1 MEYRKDSGLELLE
14 KHWIKIP
21 AILYVVGFIVHNV
34 YLSNFGSYEFQ
45 LVQAKYILSGF
56 GVIGFSVICFVYTGI
71 KVNLSN
77 ISKSLTID
85 RVLPWSL
92 RVISLPYFV
101 YTILYGK
108 ELFDV
113 SHTPKDSLVTI
124 GFLASM
130 IAHVVVTYSIFNI
143 VLMAGA
149 EDSWLSK
156 LFGFLSR
163 ILAIPMLLVTLVI
176 AWNIPEFSGIMKSTT
191 YFFFGYIGI
200 AMSQDDKQLGIK
212 PNYTDTETIEKHENL
227 YQIAFGI
234 IAVVFMLWM
243 VISNY
248 TKYIYPKIP
257 VALGGAKLEFVSIK
271 TKEKSYDSYLIQETK
286 DWVMY
291 VDNSSGQVEK
301 IKTSLIEKIVF
312 KDELPNKPKNHG
324 DSR

>member
-1 MEYRKDSGLELLE
+1 MELIE

-21 AILYVVGFIVHNV
+21 VILYVVGFIVHNV

-77 ISKSLTID
+77 INKSLTID
-85 RVLPWSL
+85 KVLPWSL
-92 RVISLPYFV
+92 RVISLPYFI

-108 ELFDV
+108 ELFEI
-113 SHTPKDSLVTI
+113 SQNPTDSFLII
-124 GFLASM
+124 GFLAST
-130 IAHVVVTYSIFNI
+130 IAHTVVAFSIFNI
-143 VLMAGA
+143 VMMVGQT
-149 EDSWLSK
+149 ETWVSK
-156 LFGFLSR
+156 LLGFLSR
-163 ILAIPMLLVTLVI
+163 VLSIPMLIVSLVI
-176 AWNIPEFSGIMKSTT
+176 AFNIPEFSGILKATT
-191 YFFFGYIGI
+191 FFFLGYIGI
-200 AMSQDDKQLGIK
+200 ALNQDDKYLGIE
-212 PNYTDTETIEKHENL
+212 PNYSDPETKEKHENL
-227 YQIAFGI
+227 YQMAFGI
-234 IAVVFMLWM
+234 IGIFFILWM

-271 TKEKSYDSYLIQETK
+271 TKEKTYDSYLIQETK

-291 VDNSSGQVEK
+291 IDNSSGQVEK

-312 KDELPNKPKNHG
+312 KEKMPNKSLKQ
-324 DSR
+324 DK

>member
-1 MEYRKDSGLELLE
+1 LELIE

-21 AILYVVGFIVHNV
+21 VILYVVGFIVHNA

-56 GVIGFSVICFVYTGI
+56 GLIGFSVVCFVYTGI

-85 RVLPWSL
+85 KILPWSL

-101 YTILYGK
+101 YTLLYGK
-108 ELFDV
+108 ELFEV
-113 SHTPKDSLVTI
+113 TENPKDSLIII
-124 GFLASM
+124 GFFASTV
-130 IAHVVVTYSIFNI
+130 AHAVVAFSIFNI
-143 VLMAGA
+143 ALMVSQT
-149 EDSWLSK
+149 ETFISK
-156 LFGFLSR
+156 ALGFLSR
-163 ILAIPMLLVTLVI
+163 VLAIPMILITLVI
-176 AWNIPEFSGIMKSTT
+176 AWNIPEFSGIMKATT

-200 AMSQDDKQLGIK
+200 AMNQDDKHLGIEPK
-212 PNYTDTETIEKHENL
+212 YSDPETKEKHENM
-227 YQIAFGI
+227 YQLVFGI
-234 IAVVFMLWM
+234 IAIFFILWM

-271 TKEKSYDSYLIQETK
+271 TKDKTYDSYLIQETK

-291 VDNSSGQVEK
+291 IDKTSGRVEK
-301 IKTSLIEKIVF
+301 IKTSLIEKVVF
-312 KDELPNKPKNHG
+312 KEEMPNKSLKQ
-324 DSR
+324 DK

>member
-1 MEYRKDSGLELLE
+1 MELLE

-21 AILYVVGFIVHNV
+21 VILYVVGFVVHNV

-56 GVIGFSVICFVYTGI
+56 GLMGFSVVCFIYTGI

-77 ISKSLTID
+77 ITKSLTID
-85 RVLPWSL
+85 KILPWTL

-108 ELFDV
+108 ELFEI
-113 SHTPKDSLVTI
+113 TQNPKESFVII
-124 GFLASM
+124 GFLAST
-130 IAHVVVTYSIFNI
+130 IANAIVFFSIFNI
-143 VLMAGA
+143 VMMTGQT
-149 EDSWLSK
+149 DTWISK

-163 ILAIPMLLVTLVI
+163 VLSIPMLIVTLVI
-176 AWNIPEFSGIMKSTT
+176 AWNIPEFSGIMKATT
-191 YFFFGYIGI
+191 FFFFGYVGI
-200 AMSQDDKQLGIK
+200 AMNQNDKHLGIEPK
-212 PNYTDTETIEKHENL
+212 YSDPETRENHENN
-227 YQIAFGI
+227 YQLVFGI
-234 IAVVFMLWM
+234 IAMFFLLWV

-271 TKEKSYDSYLIQETK
+271 TKEKTYDSYLIQETK

-291 VDNSSGQVEK
+291 IDKTSGQVEK
-301 IKTSLIEKIVF
+301 IKTNLIEKIVF
-312 KDELPNKPKNHG
+312 KEEILI
-324 DSR
+324 SL